1 MHRLCFGYLFFNRMC
16 MKNLN
21 RVSLLGHLVAT
32 PELHETK
39 NGIPV
44 AHFAVA
50 TNRRWKDAQGKTK
63 GETDF
68 HRIVAWRKL
77 GELCE
82 KYLAKGSSVYLE
94 GYLKNHS
101 YETQEGEKRFTTEI
115 IARDVNILTWKKTR
129 DGQVDP
135 EVESLEEE
143 DVDTEETEE

>member
-1 MHRLCFGYLFFNRMC
+1 

-21 RVSLLGHLVAT
+21 RVSLLGHLVAA

-39 NGIPV
+39 NGVPV

-68 HRIVAWRKL
+68 HRVVAWRNLGKL
-77 GELCE
+77 CDE
-82 KYLAKGSSVYLE
+82 YLAKGSSVYLE
-94 GYLKNHS
+94 GYLKNRS
-101 YETQEGEKRFTTEI
+101 YETKEGEKRFTTEI
-115 IARDVNILTWKKTR
+115 IARDVNILTWKKNR

-135 EVESLEEE
+135 EVEPLEEE
-143 DVDTEETEE
+143 EDETEE